1 MILTEREI
9 VHTVCFATFL
19 ASFLLSV
26 QYLVFLIKNNSVRR
40 FFKTFTAALGV
51 FSLVPPLTVIS
62 YFFAQKALFSADIL
76 LTLFQTNLSETLAYL
91 GEQNLFVWG
100 FLSLLIL
107 TIFILFVRFFENLL
121 FPKTLQKLSFL
132 LALCLLVYTGANI
145 LPKLNLHLTA
155 NICMNTVET
164 LKNFKQYE
172 QNKALRLQKI
182 ENLKSLNLSTKESGI
197 YILVIGESETRDHMG
212 AYGYERNTTPWLSSL
227 KENDQVVIF
236 ENAYSNHTHTIP
248 TLTYALTSANQYNNI
263 PLLEAYSVLEV
274 AKAAGF
280 ETYWISNQPKDSV
293 FLTPLSVMASTAD
306 NQVWLNTNIGD
317 KLSTEYY
324 DEKIAD
330 EVLNQKFTQKSFVV
344 LHLMGSHA
352 AYRDRYPADF
362 NRFKNS
368 PKKNVDA
375 YDNSVLYTDF
385 VLRRIYEVAHLNP
398 SFKALVYLSDHGDDV
413 DNRLGHESSR
423 FSYAMAR
430 IPFFMIVS
438 KSFMNTQ
445 AETFS
450 ALKQTKNKL
459 WTNDLLYNFMLK
471 IMGINDLEKAY
482 DISSPSYEIKK
493 ENALVL
499 HGTKKLSDE

>member
-1 MILTEREI
+1 
-9 VHTVCFATFL
+9 
-19 ASFLLSV
+19 
-26 QYLVFLIKNNSVRR
+26 
-40 FFKTFTAALGV
+40 
-51 FSLVPPLTVIS
+51 
-62 YFFAQKALFSADIL
+62 
-76 LTLFQTNLSETLAYL
+76 
-91 GEQNLFVWG
+91 
-100 FLSLLIL
+100 
-107 TIFILFVRFFENLL
+107 
-121 FPKTLQKLSFL
+121 
-132 LALCLLVYTGANI
+132 
-145 LPKLNLHLTA
+145 
-155 NICMNTVET
+155 MNTVET

-248 TLTYALTSANQYNNI
+248 TLTYALTSANQYNNT

-324 DEKIAD
+324 DERIAD
-330 EVLNQKFTQKSFVV
+330 EVLNQKFAQKSFVV

-362 NRFKNS
+362 NRLKNIT
-368 PKKNVDA
+368 KKNVDA

-385 VLRRIYEVAHLNP
+385 VLRRIYEAARLNP

-430 IPFFMIVS
+430 IPFFMIAS
-438 KSFMNTQ
+438 KSFMNKQ

-450 ALKQTKNKL
+450 ALKQTQNKP

-482 DISSPSYEIKK
+482 DISSPNYEIKK
-493 ENALVL
+493 ENALTL
-499 HGTKKLSDE
+499 HGQKRIEDKIILP